1 MIQMVAAELADK
13 FTAIQTRPDA
23 EDRHRLLADLRK
35 ETLSLKDEKETS
47 LE

>member
-1 MIQMVAAELADK
+1 MIQMVDAELADK
-13 FTAIQTRPDA
+13 FTAIQTRPVA
-23 EDRHRLLADLRK
+23 EVRHRLLADLRK

>member
-1 MIQMVAAELADK
+1 MVDAELADK

-23 EDRHRLLADLRK
+23 ELGRSRHRLLADLRK